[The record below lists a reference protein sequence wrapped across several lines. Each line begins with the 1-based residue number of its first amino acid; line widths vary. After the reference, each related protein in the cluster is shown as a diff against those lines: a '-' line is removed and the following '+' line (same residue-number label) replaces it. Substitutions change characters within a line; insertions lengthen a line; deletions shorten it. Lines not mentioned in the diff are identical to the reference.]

1 MRIDKYLSNLGFWSR
16 KELKKYIKNEIVFL
30 NDELVFDSNQKIE
43 IWDKLKIWEF
53 SVEYK
58 EKVYLMLNK
67 PKNYVSSN
75 IDEAWYESCKNLL
88 ENCPYDEIVEIM
100 WRLDVDTTGLII
112 MTTEWKIIHNVINS
126 KKEIFK
132 KYKVNLS
139 EKIDNYGIKKL
150 ERWWIK
156 IDNYLTKP
164 AVVEKINDK
173 EIFLSIS
180 EWKFHQIKKMIEKI
194 NNQVKNLHRVSIWE
208 IELWELELWKWRYL
222 NEKEI
227 YYLENL

>member
-1 MRIDKYLSNLGFWSR
+1 MRIDKYLANLGFGSR

-30 NDELVFDSNQKIE
+30 NDELVFDSNQKIN
-43 IWDKLKIWEF
+43 IWDKINIGEF
-53 SVEYK
+53 EVEYA
-58 EKVYLMLNK
+58 EKIYLMLNK
-67 PKNYVSSN
+67 PKNYISSN
-75 IDEAWYESCKNLL
+75 IDEAGYESCKNLL

-126 KKEIFK
+126 KKEIYK
-132 KYKVNLS
+132 KYKVKLS
-139 EKIDNYGIKKL
+139 EKIDNYWIKKL
-150 ERWWIK
+150 EKWWIK

-164 AVVEKINDK
+164 AIVELINDN

-180 EWKFHQIKKMIEKI
+180 EWKFHQIKKMMEKI
-194 NNQVKNLHRVSIWE
+194 NNSVEELHRISIWE
-208 IELWELELWKWRYL
+208 IELWELELWNWRYL